1 MNRQL
6 QVTSACTVALLLQSS
21 KIGTIFF
28 IDAIVITQLAID
40 CNLTD

>member
-6 QVTSACTVALLLQSS
+6 QVASACTVALLLQSS
-21 KIGTIFF
+21 KIGTIF